1 MHVYLREEAVDLEMR
16 QVDGEGLAP
25 DDAGLLP
32 MAFYVAGNDVPSFR
46 ALLPPETVMVLRE
59 AVRIP
64 VHLGLL
70 AEEPEEEGA
79 EVRAMVGL
87 TLPAEAMPGGV
98 EEDDDEDEEGGDDGD
113 PWSQDPDAWKSDDDD
128 EGDDDGRNRT
138 VLLAFAPLVR
148 ITRRFPD
155 DFSHELA
162 DLLESALA
170 GRTKPSLEARVDRM
184 LGF

>member
-1 MHVYLREEAVDLEMR
+1 MHVYLREEPVDLQMR
-16 QVDGEGLAP
+16 EVNAEGLAP
-25 DDAGLLP
+25 DEAGLVP
-32 MAFYVAGNDVPSFR
+32 MAFYVAGNAVPSFR
-46 ALLPPETVMVLRE
+46 ALLPPETVLVLQE

-87 TLPAEAMPGGV
+87 TLPADAMPGGV
-98 EEDDDEDEEGGDDGD
+98 EEEEEEDEDAGD
-113 PWSQDPDAWKSDDDD
+113 PWSADPDAWKSD
-128 EGDDDGRNRT
+128 EEEEAGDGRART

-148 ITRRFPD
+148 IARKYPN

-170 GRTKPSLEARVDRM
+170 GHTRPSLEARVDRM

>member
-1 MHVYLREEAVDLEMR
+1 MHVYLREEPVDLQMR
-16 QVDGEGLAP
+16 EVDAEGLLSP
-25 DDAGLLP
+25 DESGLVP
-32 MAFYVAGNDVPSFR
+32 MAFYVAGNEVPSFR
-46 ALLPPETVMVLRE
+46 ALLPPETVMVLQE
-59 AVRIP
+59 AVRLP

-70 AEEPEEEGA
+70 AEEPEEENG

-87 TLPAEAMPGGV
+87 TLPADAMPGNLGDEEE
-98 EEDDDEDEEGGDDGD
+98 EEDEGGD
-113 PWSQDPDAWKSDDDD
+113 PWSADPDAWKSEHEDD
-128 EGDDDGRNRT
+128 EAGDGRART

-148 ITRRFPD
+148 IARKYPN

-170 GRTKPSLEARVDRM
+170 GHTRPSLEARVDRM

>member
-1 MHVYLREEAVDLEMR
+1 MHVYLKEEPVDLQMRAVD
-16 QVDGEGLAP
+16 DEGL
-25 DDAGLLP
+25 
-32 MAFYVAGNDVPSFR
+32 VANDVPSFR
-46 ALLPPETVMVLRE
+46 ALLPPETVMVLQE

-64 VHLGLL
+64 VQLGLL
-70 AEEPEEEGA
+70 AEEPEEAGA
-79 EVRAMVGL
+79 EIRAMVGL

-98 EEDDDEDEEGGDDGD
+98 EEDGEDDDEEGEGGGD
-113 PWSQDPDAWKSDDDD
+113 PWAADPDAWKAD
-128 EGDDDGRNRT
+128 EGAEGEEGERSRT

-148 ITRRFPD
+148 IARKFPD
-155 DFSHELA
+155 DFTHELA